1 MTYVQF
7 QNTNPYSTRVI
18 KTKSPLLP
26 ITNSKKIAKSSK
38 KNFKIMIRRTSI
50 CSAQLYTQPQ
60 ACVPKIKP
68 QAPACPDSNLGRANK
83 KRIKKKG
90 LQSEIII

>member
-1 MTYVQF
+1 MWLERGGWEVPSSFFVNISTPNLFFFAMTYVQF

-18 KTKSPLLP
+18 KTKSPLSP

-60 ACVPKIKP
+60 PRVA
-68 QAPACPDSNLGRANK
+68 
-83 KRIKKKG
+83 
-90 LQSEIII
+90 